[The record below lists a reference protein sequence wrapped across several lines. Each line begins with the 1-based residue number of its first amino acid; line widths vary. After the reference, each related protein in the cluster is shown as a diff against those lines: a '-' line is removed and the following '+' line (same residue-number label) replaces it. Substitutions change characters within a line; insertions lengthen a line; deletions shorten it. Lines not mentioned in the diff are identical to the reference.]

1 MTNLWGTPVK
11 PADVSVIPYS
21 IDTYVT
27 WGYSKIFKLYLLVST
42 YPNSTPVEIK
52 HKGHALIWIP
62 DVNTLHLIPNLTRLL
77 YFSDQLSIQLNSTQ
91 LSEEW

>member
-52 HKGHALIWIP
+52 HKGHALIWMSFDSKLDMFKIIKSQ
-62 DVNTLHLIPNLTRLL
+62 TFMLHKEPMLL
-77 YFSDQLSIQLNSTQ
+77 L
-91 LSEEW
+91 